1 MHGVVSLGAQVTWN
15 EVTTVAMPIPAALNT
30 AVAVLPEDRHE
41 IPCKTELSEMVG
53 GQWPH

>member
-1 MHGVVSLGAQVTWN
+1 VHGVVSLGAHVTSN
-15 EVTTVAMPIPAALNT
+15 EAQTVAVPIPAALNT